1 VGKAKVAEAALQEA
15 RATIQKLSDA
25 NQALSQIV
33 SKRGEGQQGDESLFA
48 EIEAI
53 GKALEQ
59 SQKEGQRLSKLVAER
74 EDEKAKLLHDVCLVL
89 HMYFTNVKKKNSA
102 KSSSRSRSS
111 TPTRKS
117 SSRKSWTICA
127 RWPKRKPRPW
137 PSSRLARRPSCN
149 SWRRT
154 TASWRGVSSC
164 WRRRSVVPTKRT
176 HSIIIYLFLFYVFR
190 ELLLADTKNRLS
202 KYETNVAKVAPSFSL
217 SFRLC

>member
-89 HMYFTNVKKKNSA
+89 HMYFTNVKKKIARKVQAGPGQAHQRERAAHEKAGRFAQGGRSA
-102 KSSSRSRSS
+102 SRGRGQARGSRED
-111 TPTRKS
+111 
-117 SSRKSWTICA
+117 
-127 RWPKRKPRPW
+127 PRATVGGVRQPAGGA
-137 PSSRLARRPSCN
+137 SQVAGGGEASCQ
-149 SWRRT
+149 
-154 TASWRGVSSC
+154 
-164 WRRRSVVPTKRT
+164 RSVR
-176 HSIIIYLFLFYVFR
+176 IL
-190 ELLLADTKNRLS
+190 
-202 KYETNVAKVAPSFSL
+202 
-217 SFRLC
+217 